1 MPAFTVSEA
10 VILSALVVN
19 IVLDVIC
26 VVCRSV
32 VQRKHEARIS
42 ALESDIDILYE
53 TVFPGEQSTEEVSED
68 VPNQ

>member
-19 IVLDVIC
+19 IVFDVIC

-32 VQRKHEARIS
+32 VQRKDEARIS

-53 TVFPGEQSTEEVSED
+53 TVFPGEQSTGEVSED